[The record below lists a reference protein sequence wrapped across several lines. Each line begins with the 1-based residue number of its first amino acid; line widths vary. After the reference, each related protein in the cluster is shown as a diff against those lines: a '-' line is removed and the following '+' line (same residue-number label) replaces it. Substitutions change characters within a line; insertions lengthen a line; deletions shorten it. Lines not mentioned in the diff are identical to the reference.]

1 MWYFD
6 SSAILGALLQQKDSD
21 PITVLLSQGICTSR
35 LSRVEVFRSV
45 SRVAPEL
52 RDASDDFFARCVLIE
67 MEKVF
72 LKRAEEYPQ
81 EITLRSA
88 DAIHVATVEFLRP
101 MLFGLVTL
109 DKQMILNAKRLGIK
123 VYEPAA

>member
-35 LSRVEVFRSV
+35 LSRVEVFRSI

-52 RDASDDFFARCVLIE
+52 RDASNDFFERCVLIE

-81 EITLRSA
+81 EITLKSA

-123 VYEPAA
+123 VYEPSA

>member
-6 SSAILGALLQQKDSD
+6 SSAILGALLQQKNSD
-21 PITVLLSQGICTSR
+21 PIKDLLSQVICTSR
-35 LSRVEVFRSV
+35 LSRVEVFRSI
-45 SRVAPEL
+45 SRLAPEL
-52 RDASDDFFARCVLIE
+52 RDASDTFFARCVLVE

-72 LKRAEEYPQ
+72 LKRAEEYSQ
-81 EITLRSA
+81 EITLKSA

-109 DKQMILNAKRLGIK
+109 DKQMALNAKNLGIK

>member
-35 LSRVEVFRSV
+35 LSRVEVFRSI

-52 RDASDDFFARCVLIE
+52 RDASNDFFERCVLIE

-81 EITLRSA
+81 EITLKSA

>member
-1 MWYFD
+1 
-6 SSAILGALLQQKDSD
+6 
-21 PITVLLSQGICTSR
+21 
-35 LSRVEVFRSV
+35 
-45 SRVAPEL
+45 
-52 RDASDDFFARCVLIE
+52 

-72 LKRAEEYPQ
+72 LKRAEEYSQ
-81 EITLRSA
+81 EITLKSA

>member
-35 LSRVEVFRSV
+35 LSRVEVFRSI
-45 SRVAPEL
+45 SKLAPEL
-52 RDASDDFFARCVLIE
+52 RDAGDKFFARCALIE
-67 MEKVF
+67 MEKAF
-72 LKRAEEYPQ
+72 LKRAEEYSQ
-81 EITLRSA
+81 KITLKSA
-88 DAIHVATVEFLRP
+88 DAIHVATVEFLQP

-109 DKQMILNAKRLGIK
+109 DKQMILNANRLGIK

>member
-6 SSAILGALLQQKDSD
+6 SSAILGALLPQKDSE
-21 PITVLLSQGICTSR
+21 PITVLLGQSICTSR
-35 LSRVEVFRSV
+35 LSRVEVFRSI
-45 SRVAPEL
+45 SRIAPEL
-52 RDASDDFFARCVLIE
+52 RSASDDFFARCSLIE

-72 LKRAEEYPQ
+72 LKRAEEYSQ
-81 EITLRSA
+81 EITLKSA

>member
-35 LSRVEVFRSV
+35 LSRVEVFRSI
-45 SRVAPEL
+45 SRLAPEL
-52 RDASDDFFARCVLIE
+52 RDASDSFFARCALVE

-72 LKRAEEYPQ
+72 LKRAEEYSP
-81 EITLRSA
+81 EITLKSS

-109 DKQMILNAKRLGIK
+109 DKQMILNAKRLGIR